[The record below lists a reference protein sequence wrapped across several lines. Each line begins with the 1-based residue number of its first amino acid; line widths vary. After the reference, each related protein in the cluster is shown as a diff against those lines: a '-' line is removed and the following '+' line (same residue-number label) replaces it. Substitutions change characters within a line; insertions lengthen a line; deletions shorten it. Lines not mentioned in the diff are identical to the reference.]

1 MSYEEKMSIDEIRKY
16 LHKMR
21 FRYWKASKKD
31 KGRLL
36 DEMEAVT
43 RLHRK
48 HLIRLITGKLERKKR
63 SKQRGREYGADVDDA
78 VRVIAR
84 SLDYPCAE
92 RLRDNWPAWQ
102 TSWQNMGKCAWM
114 LV

>member
-1 MSYEEKMSIDEIRKY
+1 
-16 LHKMR
+16 
-21 FRYWKASKKD
+21 
-31 KGRLL
+31 
-36 DEMEAVT
+36 MEAVT

-92 RLRDNWPAWQ
+92 RLRDN
-102 TSWQNMGKCAWM
+102 
-114 LV
+114 LVCMADQLAKHGEMRLDAGLREKL